1 MKILNVNI
9 TETDWKKYNFQNE
22 LINFETLVEKIKT
35 EFALQALRSCQLIA
49 EKVGLSQ
56 LSMED
61 IDAEIN
67 EVRNAKN
74 RS

>member
-22 LINFETLVEKIKT
+22 LINFETLVEKLKT

>member
-22 LINFETLVEKIKT
+22 LINFETLVEKLKT

-67 EVRNAKN
+67 EVRSIGK
-74 RS
+74 

>member
-1 MKILNVNI
+1 MKKLNVVI
-9 TETDWKKYNFQNE
+9 TENDWEKYNFQTN
-22 LINFETLVEKIKT
+22 LINFEALVEKIKT
-35 EFALQALRSCQLIA
+35 DFAIQALRSCQLIA

-56 LSMED
+56 LSLAD

-74 RS
+74 CS

>member
-1 MKILNVNI
+1 MKTLSVNI
-9 TETDWKKYNFQNE
+9 TENDWNKYNFQSD
-22 LINFETLVEKIKT
+22 LINFETLVEKIKND
-35 EFALQALRSCQLIA
+35 FALQALRSCQMIA

-67 EVRNAKN
+67 QVRNAKN